1 MKEVRVKIPGPLD
14 ARDIVSA
21 VGGGICAIEG
31 ISQCSM
37 PLCLYRYD
45 QNIHNVICRTEFLL
59 SNLLGVY
66 TLLHS
71 FTM

>member
-14 ARDIVSA
+14 APDIVSA
-21 VGGGICAIEG
+21 VRGGICAIEG

-37 PLCLYRYD
+37 PLCLHQCN
-45 QNIHNVICRTEFLL
+45 QNTHNGICRTEFLL